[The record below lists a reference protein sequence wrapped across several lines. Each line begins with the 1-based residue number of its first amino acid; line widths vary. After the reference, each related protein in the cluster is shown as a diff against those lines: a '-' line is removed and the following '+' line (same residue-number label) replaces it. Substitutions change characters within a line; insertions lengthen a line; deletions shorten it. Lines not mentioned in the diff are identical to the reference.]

1 MKRNAVAWAAL
12 IVAGAALVSSRG
24 ANKTLPAAPEVPAE
38 GQKSAKALS
47 EAFEAVADFV
57 RPSVVQISV
66 ERKAGAKMVPGR
78 RGDGGPRSDDPHE
91 GMDRKD
97 FEEMLKKFFPDA
109 RPERQQFGGGGGGGT
124 GSGFV
129 YDDKGHILTN
139 AHVVADAGKIM
150 VTFHD
155 GETAVATVVGSEPDA
170 DVAVIKVDTTAYRPA
185 PMGKSKDLRVGELV
199 MAVGSP
205 FGLSQTVTTG
215 IVSATERNSVG
226 INEYEA
232 FIQTDAAINPGNSGG
247 PLTDMSGRVVG
258 INSAIVTG
266 SRSNAGVGFA
276 IPIDM
281 AVNLADK
288 LIKDGKV
295 NWARLGA
302 VLQPLTPSLAKQL
315 GYEPKTRGLLL
326 SRVVEG
332 SPADKSGLKT
342 GDVVTKFEDEPVFN
356 VRGFRNLIA
365 TRDLGKT
372 YTISYLREGQPKT
385 ASVVL
390 APASEVDARV
400 ARERPSA
407 PRPKA
412 EPSHSEVKDF
422 GLSVQ
427 PLTPELANQLGHD
440 KDAAGVLVAEVKE
453 GSPAADAGLKAGD
466 LISKVVVQ
474 KKIQPLK
481 GVDDFL
487 KAAGEGDEF
496 AAFVERGGEPGRFVT
511 VTKVGKK

>member
-1 MKRNAVAWAAL
+1 
-12 IVAGAALVSSRG
+12 
-24 ANKTLPAAPEVPAE
+24 
-38 GQKSAKALS
+38 
-47 EAFEAVADFV
+47 
-57 RPSVVQISV
+57 
-66 ERKAGAKMVPGR
+66 MVPGGR
-78 RGDGGPRSDDPHE
+78 RDDGQGPHE
-91 GMDRKD
+91 GMDPKD
-97 FEEMLKKFFPDA
+97 FEEMLKKFFPGA
-109 RPERQQFGGGGGGGT
+109 RPQRQQFTPQGT

-129 YDDKGHILTN
+129 YDDRGHILTN
-139 AHVVADAGKIM
+139 AHVVEDAAKIM

-155 GETAVATVVGSEPDA
+155 GETAMATVVGSEPDA

-185 PMGKSKDLRVGELV
+185 PLGKSKDLRVGELV

-215 IVSATERNSVG
+215 IVSATERTSVG

-247 PLTDMSGRVVG
+247 PLADMSGRVVG
-258 INSAIVTG
+258 INSAIVTA

-281 AVNLADK
+281 AANLADK

-295 NWARLGA
+295 NWARLGT

-315 GYEPKTRGLLL
+315 GYEPRTRGLLL

-332 SPADKSGLKT
+332 SPADKAGLRT
-342 GDVVTKFEDEPVFN
+342 GDVLTKFEDEPVFN

-372 YTISYLREGQPKT
+372 YAITYLREGQEKS

-390 APASEVDARV
+390 APASEIDARV
-400 ARERPSA
+400 GKERPA
-407 PRPKA
+407 PAHPKVDA
-412 EPSHSEVKDF
+412 SQAEVKDF

-427 PLTPELANQLGHD
+427 PLTPELARQFGHAQGAEGIVVAD
-440 KDAAGVLVAEVKE
+440 VKD
-453 GSPAADAGLKAGD
+453 GSPAQDAGLKAGD
-466 LISKVVVQ
+466 LISKVVSR
-474 KKIQPLK
+474 KKIQPVT

-487 KAAGEGDEF
+487 KAAGQGDEF
-496 AAFVERGGEPGRFVT
+496 AVFVERGDEPGHFVT
-511 VTKVGKK
+511 ITKVGKK

>member
-1 MKRNAVAWAAL
+1 MRRNAVAWAAL
-12 IVAGAALVSSRG
+12 VVAGAAFVSSRG
-24 ANKTLPAAPEVPAE
+24 AHKPLPAAPGVPAE
-38 GQKSAKALS
+38 GQKAARALS
-47 EAFEAVADFV
+47 EAFEGVADFV
-57 RPSVVQISV
+57 MPSVVQISV
-66 ERKAGAKMVPGR
+66 ERKGGARMAPGGR
-78 RGDGGPRSDDPHE
+78 RGDDGQGQGQGPHE

-109 RPERQQFGGGGGGGT
+109 KPQRQQFTPSGT

-139 AHVVADAGKIM
+139 AHVVDDAAKIM

-155 GETAVATVVGSEPDA
+155 GETAMATVVGSEPDA
-170 DVAVIKVDTTAYRPA
+170 DVAVIKVDTTAYRPI
-185 PMGKSKDLRVGELV
+185 PLGKSKDLKVGELV

-215 IVSATERNSVG
+215 IVSATERTSVG

-247 PLTDMSGRVVG
+247 PLADMSGRVVG
-258 INSAIVTG
+258 INSAIVTA

-281 AVNLADK
+281 AANLADK

-295 NWARLGA
+295 NWARLGTL
-302 VLQPLTPSLAKQL
+302 LQPLTPALAKQL

-326 SRVVEG
+326 NRVVEG
-332 SPADKSGLKT
+332 SPADKAGLKT
-342 GDVVTKFEDEPVFN
+342 GDVLTKFEDEPVFN

-372 YTISYLREGQPKT
+372 YAITFLREGHEKT

-390 APASEVDARV
+390 ALASEIDAKV
-400 ARERPSA
+400 AGDRPSRTRA
-407 PRPKA
+407 KV
-412 EPSHSEVKDF
+412 EPNHAEVKDF

-427 PLTPELANQLGHD
+427 PLTPELAQQFGFS
-440 KDAAGVLVAEVKE
+440 KGAEGVVVAEVKDN
-453 GSPAADAGLKAGD
+453 SPAADAGLQAGD
-466 LISKVVVQ
+466 LISKAVVR
-474 KKIQPLK
+474 KKIQP
-481 GVDDFL
+481 VASADDFL
-487 KAAGEGDEF
+487 KAAGQGEEF
-496 AAFVERGGEPGRFVT
+496 AVFVERGEEPGRFVT
-511 VTKVGKK
+511 LTKVGKK